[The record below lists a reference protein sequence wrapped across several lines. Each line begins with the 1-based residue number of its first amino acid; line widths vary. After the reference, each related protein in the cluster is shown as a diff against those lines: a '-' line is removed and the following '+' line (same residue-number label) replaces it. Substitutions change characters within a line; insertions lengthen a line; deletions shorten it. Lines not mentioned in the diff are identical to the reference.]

1 MILANF
7 VFFILVPDMRL
18 AGNPMSWIMS
28 IEALIGANYPQWW
41 EKVNMGLVLFEI
53 DKAITDK
60 CPVELG
66 GNS

>member
-1 MILANF
+1 
-7 VFFILVPDMRL
+7 
-18 AGNPMSWIMS
+18 MS